1 MRLARRNDS
10 GYVMSSRLLA
20 FTVSL
25 LALAGLLF
33 ISQRTDSTVDKAAT
47 VAKVEAS
54 ASPTSSPS
62 AEPMVPKVRRGQT
75 LVEIFNNSRVKG
87 LAAATAKKAEMAGWN
102 VVGTDNW
109 YGTVDN
115 TAVYFPPGMQPAA
128 QAMATDLGIKKAK
141 PAVAPMRLDR
151 LTVVLTADYH

>member
-1 MRLARRNDS
+1 MKRNDM

-25 LALAGLLF
+25 LALAALLF
-33 ISQRTDSTVDKAAT
+33 IAQRPDSPVEKATTARA
-47 VAKVEAS
+47 VV
-54 ASPTSSPS
+54 PSPS
-62 AEPMVPKVRRGQT
+62 ASSDASAEPVIPKVRRGQT

-87 LAAATAKKAEMAGWN
+87 LAAATARKAEMAGWN

-109 YGTVDN
+109 YGTVAS
-115 TAVYFPPGMQPAA
+115 TAVYFPPGMHAAA
-128 QAMATDLGIKKAK
+128 QALAADLGIKKVK